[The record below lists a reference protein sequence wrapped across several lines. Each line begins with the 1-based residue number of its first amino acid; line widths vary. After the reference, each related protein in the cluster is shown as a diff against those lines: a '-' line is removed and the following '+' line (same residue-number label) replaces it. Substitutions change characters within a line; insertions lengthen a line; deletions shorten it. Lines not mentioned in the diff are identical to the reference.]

1 MIPADLKRTRQALG
15 LTQAQL
21 ALKLKTTRMT
31 VTRYESGTRRIPG
44 IVDVVLKQLALT
56 PRIAMAGIVAAGNPI
71 EPVSQSEMVEVPP
84 SMLRG
89 RQSFA
94 LKVKGDS
101 MRDDG
106 ILPGD
111 IVVVHKQATAR
122 NGQTVIAVVNHEA
135 TVKKYYR
142 KERHIELHPA
152 NSSMKPIVVSPADDF
167 RVEGVVVGVIRHCE

>member
-94 LKVKGDS
+94 LKVKGES

-122 NGQTVIAVVNHEA
+122 NGQTVIAVVN
-135 TVKKYYR
+135 
-142 KERHIELHPA
+142 PA